1 MKLDT
6 VNSIMSRDVITLVP
20 EEPLRSAIE
29 KMDFNNVSCVVVIE
43 EKKPVGILSERDI
56 IYLMGGKVE
65 FDRVR
70 LQSVMNRP
78 VIAISEDTEIP
89 EAANLMVINGL
100 RRLVV
105 VDGEHNIIGIV
116 TQTDIIKNLSIDSFI
131 SFRKAEQIMRRK
143 VISIRKKASLM
154 RAIELMAKNH
164 ISCVLVMENNRPV
177 GIITERDITK
187 AVAENRISKNVE
199 DTMTSPVITS
209 HKDINLYD
217 ATKLMEENRL
227 RSLVVI
233 DPAGNVIGIVTR
245 SDIIRNL
252 RADYVELLK
261 NMLKEKSRALIESE
275 IKYRT
280 LVERSLEGIM
290 IIQEGLINFVNPT
303 LLKILGYDEK
313 EMIDKD
319 ILRFLYP
326 DDRKLLSENFSKLR
340 ESEEGEIPLEIRM
353 MHKNEEG
360 IYMEVLSTLIQYEG
374 KPAILATLR
383 DITERKKTEAELKR
397 LVITD
402 DLTGLFNQRYFYIQV
417 MKEIERAKRHNRP
430 LSMLL
435 VDIDKFKDFNDTY
448 GHWEGDYV
456 LKKIGE
462 ILMKNVREIDMAF
475 RFGGEEFTVIL
486 PETKHEDAIIVAE
499 RIRKAV
505 AQAVFYPFTLDGH
518 PDIISKTVSIGVTEF
533 HLEDNIKSFLKR
545 VDNAMYQ
552 AKKGGRNMV
561 VHLV

>member
-164 ISCVLVMENNRPV
+164 ISCVLVMEDNRPV